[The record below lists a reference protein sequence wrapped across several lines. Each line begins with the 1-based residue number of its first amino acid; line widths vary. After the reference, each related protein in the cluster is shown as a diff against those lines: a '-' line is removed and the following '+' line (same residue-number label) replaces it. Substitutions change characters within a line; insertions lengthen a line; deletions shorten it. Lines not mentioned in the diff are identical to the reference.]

1 MESVNN
7 DLNFPQ
13 GLAVVWEMMKSN
25 IPDMD
30 KREQLLDWDQI
41 LGLGLTEAQTG
52 VEVPEEVKRLAGERE
67 SLRKAGKFVLAD
79 EVRMKVEELGYTIK
93 DTNGGPVF
101 NAKRN

>member
-1 MESVNN
+1 MNN